1 MAANEQTPEP
11 VNSLK
16 TERSDDAYE
25 FPTSENVAASQ
36 GDNTSAAKSGGS
48 HFREASRSWD
58 ANGNAPSSSDA
69 SASVKNKFADIQDAV
84 VKQYRVA
91 SDTTDDFVHENPWKA
106 ITMAALAGLVVG
118 LLVSR

>member
-1 MAANEQTPEP
+1 MADNEHAPET

-16 TERSDDAYE
+16 TERSDHAYE

-36 GDNTSAAKSGGS
+36 GDNTSAAKSGYG

-58 ANGNAPSSSDA
+58 ANGNASSSSDA
-69 SASVKNKFADIQDAV
+69 SANVKNKFADVQDAV
-84 VKQYRVA
+84 VRQYRVA
-91 SDTTDDFVHENPWKA
+91 SDSTDDFVHEHPWKA

-118 LLVSR
+118 MLVSR